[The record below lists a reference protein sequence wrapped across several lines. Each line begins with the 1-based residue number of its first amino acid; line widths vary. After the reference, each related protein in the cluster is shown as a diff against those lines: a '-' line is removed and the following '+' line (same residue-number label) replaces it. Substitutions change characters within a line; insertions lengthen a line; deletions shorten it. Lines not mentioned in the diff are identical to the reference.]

1 MFPDFLRDELK
12 SIVCYCFYSKER
24 DMSENHCEDNRKEI
38 TIIII
43 LFYNL
48 FAKYIYCG
56 YEIHDTEAKD
66 RIFERIKDVF
76 LHRSHAKP

>member
-1 MFPDFLRDELK
+1 
-12 SIVCYCFYSKER
+12 
-24 DMSENHCEDNRKEI
+24 MSENHCEVNRKQEI

-48 FAKYIYCG
+48 YAKDINCV

-66 RIFERIKDVF
+66 RIFERIKDVY